1 MGASIQ
7 GRNAGRKRRKLM
19 NEINVTPMVDVMLV
33 LLIIFMITSPMLVA
47 GIEVDLPQT
56 ESTPISGSFKPL
68 VISIDKN
75 EELYLFETIISKD
88 TLIVPLV
95 LLVSVSTAN
104 VRWNWHRSVLGYR
117 PRDVRIL
124 SGSEFDDDALE
135 STLRWDYFRYERIA
149 KTDAS
154 N

>member
-7 GRNAGRKRRKLM
+7 GRENGGRKRRKLM

-47 GIEVDLPQT
+47 GIEVDLPKT
-56 ESTPISGSFKPL
+56 ESAPISGSFKPL

-88 TLIVPLV
+88 TLIDKLKEI
-95 LLVSVSTAN
+95 TKEN
-104 VRWNWHRSVLGYR
+104 K
-117 PRDVRIL
+117 DTRIFVKGDK
-124 SGSEFDDDALE
+124 SISYGVIVETMSRIQSAGFTKVALI
-135 STLRWDYFRYERIA
+135 SDI
-149 KTDAS
+149 KHK
-154 N
+154 